1 MQFNALNI
9 MMLLAA
15 AQALLLAALVVHKHR
30 RIYANRFLATLLAV
44 YGLIILSLLV
54 GDLGFNTVHPDA
66 TMAFIGLGLAVAPLH
81 YWYARHLV
89 APSARWCRNDWIHLL
104 PFLAYEGY
112 ALVEALFVQQRWSA
126 EFPLVAPKAAHAG
139 YIVFNWA
146 VLAQVALYVA
156 LTLRLLRNYARRI
169 NDVFSSTDRIAM
181 SWLRNIS
188 CLALAAVATFFIENL
203 LLLSG
208 IRISTNFNLSSFL
221 VAAYV
226 YALGYLGLL
235 KSEVLSLEK
244 VESSI
249 RELPER
255 RDQCEPDD
263 RGRKYERSGL
273 ADQKADA
280 CLERLHRLMRE
291 EAPYADPELTLN
303 QLADMIPIS
312 AHNLSEILNTRLHQS
327 FYEFVNGRRV
337 EKVKADLVD
346 PSKQHLKLL
355 AIAYDAGFRS
365 KSSFN
370 SIFKKLTGMTPS
382 EYRTH
387 AESSRDTQSA
397 MADSEDSSSQS

>member
-1 MQFNALNI
+1 MHFNALNI
-9 MMLLAA
+9 VMLLAA
-15 AQALLLAALVVHKHR
+15 AQALLLAALVVHKYR
-30 RIYANRFLATLLAV
+30 SIYANRFLAALLAV
-44 YGLIILSLLV
+44 YGCIILSLLV
-54 GDLGFNTVHPDA
+54 GDMGFNTVHPDA

-89 APSARWCRNDWIHLL
+89 APSARWRRKDWIHLL
-104 PFLAYEGY
+104 PFLVYEGY
-112 ALVEALFVQQRWSA
+112 ALVEALFLQRRWSS

-139 YIVFNWA
+139 YILFNWA
-146 VLAQVALYVA
+146 VLAQVALYGA
-156 LTLRLLRNYARRI
+156 FSLRLLRKYSRRI

-188 CLALAAVATFFIENL
+188 CLALVAVAAFFIENL
-203 LLLSG
+203 VLLSG
-208 IRISTNFNLSSFL
+208 IRISTDFNLSSFL

-249 RELPER
+249 NELPER
-255 RDQCEPDD
+255 HEGGEPDGG
-263 RGRKYERSGL
+263 GRKYERSGL
-273 ADQKADA
+273 AEEKADA
-280 CLERLHRLMRE
+280 CLERLHQLMQE

-303 QLADMIPIS
+303 QLADLIPIS

-337 EKVKADLVD
+337 EKVKADLAD
-346 PSKQHLKLL
+346 SSKKHLKLL

-382 EYRTH
+382 EYRKRVE
-387 AESSRDTQSA
+387 AAGDMPSA
-397 MADSEDSSSQS
+397 TADSEGASSSS